1 MASAGGAEP
10 ERPHPKP
17 FLIGVSGGTA
27 SGKSTVCEK
36 IMELLGQNEV
46 ERRQRKVL
54 ILSQDSFYK
63 VLTAEQQG
71 KALKGQYNFDHP
83 GSPSGSEPSSRS
95 PLPLAD
101 AFDNDLM
108 RATLKNIVEGKTVE
122 VPTYDFVT
130 HSRMPDTTVVYPADV
145 VLFEGILVFYNQD
158 IRDMF
163 HLRLFVDTD
172 SDVRLSRR
180 VLRDMKR
187 GRDLEQILT
196 QYTTFVKPAFEEF
209 CLPTKKYADVI
220 IPRGVDNMVAINLI
234 VQHIQD
240 ILNGDI
246 CKWQRGAV
254 NGHGRTYKRPFSEQ
268 AESSSV
274 LAAGKRS
281 HLESSSRPH

>member
-1 MASAGGAEP
+1 PRVPAPGRGRAGARAGLGAAG
-10 ERPHPKP
+10 RV
-17 FLIGVSGGTA
+17 GVLSPRA
-27 SGKSTVCEK
+27 AQSTVCEK

-46 ERRQRKVL
+46 EQRQRKVL

-63 VLTAEQQG
+63 VLTAEQQA

-83 GSPSGSEPSSRS
+83 
-95 PLPLAD
+95 D

-108 RATLKNIVEGKTVE
+108 RSTLKNIVEGKTVD

-130 HSRMPDTTVVYPADV
+130 HSRLAETTVVYPADV

-246 CKWQRGAV
+246 CKWQRGAL
-254 NGHGRTYKRPFSEQ
+254 NGHGRTYKRPFPEQ
-268 AESSSV
+268 AESGSV

>member
-1 MASAGGAEP
+1 MASAGGPDE

-46 ERRQRKVL
+46 EQRQRKVL

-63 VLTAEQQG
+63 VLTAEQQA

-83 GSPSGSEPSSRS
+83 
-95 PLPLAD
+95 D

-108 RATLKNIVEGKTVE
+108 HSTLKNIVEGKTVE

-130 HSRMPDTTVVYPADV
+130 HSS
-145 VLFEGILVFYNQD
+145 QD

-246 CKWQRGAV
+246 CKWQRGAL
-254 NGHGRTYKRPFSEQ
+254 NGHGRTYKRPFPEQ
-268 AESSSV
+268 AESGAV